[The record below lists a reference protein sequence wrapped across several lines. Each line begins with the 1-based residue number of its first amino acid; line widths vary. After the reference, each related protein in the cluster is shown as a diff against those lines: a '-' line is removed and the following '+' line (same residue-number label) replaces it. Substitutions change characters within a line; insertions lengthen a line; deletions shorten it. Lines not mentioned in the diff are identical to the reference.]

1 MVTGDTSVKKQVQ
14 DRSNLIVRSIT
25 ALVAGPLV
33 LMVVYLGG
41 WPFAVLAFFLAAMS
55 LVELYALG
63 QGRGFQGSILV
74 GIPLLIALVVSYA
87 AQQYILLPVLFVIA
101 GLVAFS
107 LETLRGTQP
116 ISQRMGRTG
125 LTLAGLAYAGFPAAF
140 LIAIRVV
147 ARWPHMVVGYHLR
160 DLGYG
165 YAGLCGRTFVG
176 QNTAC
181 TPNLPQENHRRSSN
195 GHDFRVG
202 GCAAGVGAGREIQ
215 PCNPGSGAVFAT
227 SGGVRRSVRVVDETL
242 FSRWRFTHRWVEPA
256 ARSWWCVRPHRFARM
271 GNYAMLS
278 VPDYSRQL
286 NNKSNDL
293 WRTV

>member
-41 WPFAVLAFFLAAMS
+41 WPFAALAFFLAAMS

-107 LETLRGTQP
+107 LETLRRNTADFPAGGAYRFD
-116 ISQRMGRTG
+116 IGR
-125 LTLAGLAYAGFPAAF
+125 AGVCGFPGSIPDRHSCRCPMASHGRWLSFARPGVR
-140 LIAIRVV
+140 I
-147 ARWPHMVVGYHLR
+147 RWPMWADV
-160 DLGYG
+160 
-165 YAGLCGRTFVG
+165 CG
-176 QNTAC
+176 A
-181 TPNLPQENHRRSSN
+181 EHRL
-195 GHDFRVG
+195 H
-202 GCAAGVGAGREIQ
+202 
-215 PCNPGSGAVFAT
+215 P
-227 SGGVRRSVRVVDETL
+227 
-242 FSRWRFTHRWVEPA
+242 
-256 ARSWWCVRPHRFARM
+256 
-271 GNYAMLS
+271 
-278 VPDYSRQL
+278 
-286 NNKSNDL
+286 KSPP
-293 WRTV
+293 RKP